1 MTKHFHIILWLPLLF
16 AVLFLAFWINI
27 FMNSYVQLEE
37 FILERQVQYAT
48 DSAIAEM
55 LEYSS
60 TDTDYMNGDFIVV
73 EPELALNDFSW
84 CMCWNLGYIPTEL
97 NCKMVQNDMIRSFV
111 VCAYDGVYSYFN
123 TKSTDTEWTL
133 VQTPKIPYFLT
144 HNGIQYALTLD
155 ANKGYQGK
163 MNGSTFKMD
172 AYNNYADRPSTDLQQ
187 QAIVDTIADMINYSL
202 ARSYG
207 QMNTDIKV
215 RIPATAQHFRNGVNT
230 IKSPTIIT
238 VFEGRIKIGY
248 TTPLA
253 EVIGGSSFE
262 EATHAIGYTFTGQ
275 VVDGQPLSGK
285 YYATVAWWER
295 HKSLANTLNAAGQV
309 PKYYDTVFDAAK
321 AGYMDIS
328 YIE

>member
-1 MTKHFHIILWLPLLF
+1 
-16 AVLFLAFWINI
+16 
-27 FMNSYVQLEE
+27 MNSYVDLEE

-48 DSAIAEM
+48 DSAITEM

-60 TDTDYMNGDFIVV
+60 VDTDYADGDFIVI

-84 CMCWNLGYIPTEL
+84 CMCFNFGYIPTEL
-97 NCKMVQNDMIRSFV
+97 NREMVQNEMIRSFV

-144 HNGIQYALTLD
+144 HNGKQYALTLD
-155 ANKGYQGK
+155 SHKGYQGQ
-163 MNGSTFKMD
+163 MVGSTFKMN
-172 AYNNYADRPSTDLQQ
+172 AYNTYADPPSVDLQQ
-187 QAIVDTIADMINYSL
+187 QAIVDTIANMINYSL
-202 ARSYG
+202 AKSYG
-207 QMNTDIKV
+207 QRNSDIKV

-230 IKSPTIIT
+230 ILSPTIIT
-238 VFEGRIKIGY
+238 VFEGRVKIGY
-248 TTPLA
+248 TNPLA

-262 EATHAIGYTFTGQ
+262 DAVHAIGYTFTGQ
-275 VVDGQPLSGK
+275 SVNGQPMTGK
-285 YYATVAWWER
+285 YYATTTWWEK
-295 HKSLANTLNAAGQV
+295 HQALVNQLNAAGQS
-309 PKYYDTVFDAAK
+309 PRYYDTVFDAAK